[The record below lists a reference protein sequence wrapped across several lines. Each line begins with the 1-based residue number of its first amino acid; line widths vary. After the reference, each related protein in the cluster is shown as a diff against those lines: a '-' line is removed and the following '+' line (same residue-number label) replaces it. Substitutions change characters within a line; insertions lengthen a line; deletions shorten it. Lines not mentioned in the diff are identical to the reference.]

1 MSVSSVNERLAA
13 LTAAGTSVWLDQIRR
28 GMIES
33 GELARMVEEDSL
45 RGVTS
50 NPAIFE
56 KAILGSPDY
65 DADIAEAAKEGLPAR
80 EVYRHLAVRDV
91 QLAADTL
98 RRVYDETG
106 GADGYVSLEVA
117 PRLAHDTEGTL
128 EQARMYWELV
138 DRPNLMIKIPA
149 TPEGIPA
156 IETALYEGLNVNIT
170 LLFAVSAYEDV
181 MRAYVRAMERRH
193 AEGLPLDRHSVAS
206 FFVSRVDTEVDKRL
220 AAAGRE
226 DLQGRAGLA
235 NARAAYQAF
244 KRVFRGEEFAA
255 LREAGAP
262 VQRPLWA
269 STGVK
274 NPAYPETMYVYGL
287 VGPDTVNTM
296 PLPTLQAAAGAR
308 AKPGDERSEAVAVT
322 GATVDADPTP
332 DLDALREAGIDLDDV
347 TDQLLRDGIDA
358 FVVPMNK
365 LLAGIEAK
373 REAIVTGRPAS
384 FEADLPPELEQP
396 VADRLR
402 KAAEEDVV
410 RRIWRKDGTLWA
422 PPGTP
427 EVEDRLGWLT
437 IADKLL
443 EDLPAINEFVAQVRA
458 DGLTDAV
465 LLGMGGSS
473 LAPEVFRR
481 SNPPAEG
488 ALRLHVLDSTEPLQI
503 KAVADAIDV
512 ATTLFIVSS
521 KSGGTIEP
529 NALMACFRS
538 LQPDTAHFVAIT
550 DPGTS
555 MHQLAEREG
564 FRHVFLSDP
573 EIGGRYSALSPFG
586 IVPAALA
593 GVDVQAVL
601 EGGQVAAENCELP
614 EGNSGLWLGAA
625 LGELAH
631 HGRDKLTFVVDPPL
645 TSFGLWAEQLVAE
658 STGKQGR
665 GILPVADEPLAEP
678 SAYGPDRVFVHLR
691 DADAPDPRH
700 AEAVAALAAAGHPT
714 ITVTAA
720 GANDLGRIFFFAEF
734 ATAVAG
740 WALGINPFDQPN
752 VQEAKDNTAK
762 VLEQGPPEGLQDG
775 SLAEL
780 LDGLGSGVGGGGG
793 GEYVAT
799 MGYLPYDVAIDAAVA
814 GLRAKLIERYGVATT
829 FGYGPRFL
837 HSTGQFHKG
846 GPPTGRFLQLVHDA
860 GDDLDVPGQPYTFRT
875 LIDAQADG
883 DLQTLRD
890 HGRPAVRVRL
900 PAGDLA
906 GAITRLQEQL

>member
-1 MSVSSVNERLAA
+1 MSVTQVNERLAA

-65 DADIAEAAKEGLPAR
+65 DADIAEAAREGLSAR
-80 EVYRHLAVRDV
+80 EVYRRLAVRDV
-91 QLAADTL
+91 QLAADVL
-98 RRVYDETG
+98 RGVYENTG
-106 GADGYVSLEVA
+106 GKDGYVSLEVA
-117 PRLAHDTEGTL
+117 PRLAHDTEGTI
-128 EQARMYWELV
+128 EQARMYWGLV

-149 TPEGIPA
+149 TPDGIPA
-156 IETALYEGLNVNIT
+156 IETALYEGLNVNVT

-181 MRAYVRAMERRH
+181 MRAFIRAMERRR
-193 AEGLPLDRHSVAS
+193 ADGRPLDRHSVAS

-226 DLQGRAGLA
+226 ELQGRAGLA
-235 NARAAYQAF
+235 NARAAYRAF
-244 KRVFRGEEFAA
+244 KRVFGGEEFAA
-255 LREAGAP
+255 LRAAGCP

-287 VGPDTVNTM
+287 AGPDTVNTM
-296 PLPTLQAAAGAR
+296 PLPTLQAAAGE
-308 AKPGDERSEAVAVT
+308 GEVS
-322 GATVDADPTP
+322 GATADTDPEP
-332 DLDALREAGIDLDDV
+332 DLSALRDAGIDLDDV
-347 TDQLLRDGIDA
+347 TDQLLRDGIEA

-365 LLAGIEAK
+365 LLAGVEAK
-373 REAIVTGRPAS
+373 REAIVTGRPSS
-384 FEADLPPELEQP
+384 FDADLPPDAEQP
-396 VADRLR
+396 VAERLR
-402 KAAEEDVV
+402 KAREDDVE

-443 EDLPAINEFVAQVRA
+443 EDLPAIQDFVGQVRA
-458 DGLTDAV
+458 DGFTDAV
-465 LLGMGGSS
+465 VLGMGGSS

-481 SNPPAEG
+481 SSPPDDD
-488 ALRLHVLDSTEPLQI
+488 ALRLHVLDSTDPIQVR
-503 KAVADAIDV
+503 AVTDAIDV
-512 ATTLFIVSS
+512 ASTLFIVSS

-529 NALMACFRS
+529 NALLAHFRG
-538 LQPDTAHFVAIT
+538 LQPDPAHFVAIT

-555 MHQLAEREG
+555 MQQLAERDG
-564 FRHVFLSDP
+564 FRHVFFGDP
-573 EIGGRYSALSPFG
+573 EIGGRYSALSAFG
-586 IVPAALA
+586 IVPAVLA
-593 GVDVQAVL
+593 GVDVRAVL
-601 EGGQVAAENCELP
+601 EGGQVAAENCELAD
-614 EGNSGLWLGAA
+614 GNSGLWLGVA
-625 LGELAH
+625 LGELALR
-631 HGRDKLTFVVDPPL
+631 GRDKLTFVVDPPL
-645 TSFGLWAEQLVAE
+645 SSFGLWAEQLVAE

-665 GILPVADEPLAEP
+665 GILPIADEPLVDP
-678 SAYGPDRVFVHLR
+678 SAYGADRVFVHLR
-691 DADAPDPRH
+691 DADAPDAGH
-700 AEAVAALAAAGHPT
+700 AEKVAALAAAGHPT
-714 ITVTAA
+714 ITLTAA
-720 GANDLGRIFFFAEF
+720 GVEDLGRVFFFAEF

-740 WALGINPFDQPN
+740 WVLGINPFDQPN

-762 VLEQGPPEGLQDG
+762 VLEHGTPEGLEDG
-775 SLAEL
+775 SLGEL
-780 LDGLGSGVGGGGG
+780 LDGLAPPS
-793 GEYVAT
+793 YLAI
-799 MGYLPYDVAIDAAVA
+799 MGYLPYDDAVDAAVA
-814 GLRAKLIERYGVATT
+814 RLRAAIIERHGVATT
-829 FGYGPRFL
+829 WGYGPRFL

-846 GPPTGRFLQLVHDA
+846 GPATGRFLQLVHDA
-860 GDDLDVPGQPYTFRT
+860 RDDLDVPGRSYSFRT

-883 DLQTLRD
+883 DLQTLRG
-890 HGRPAVRVRL
+890 HGLPAARVRL